1 MSITLQHNLSISD
14 LFKGDLHLTST
25 PNVYFQLKKI
35 VDDPVKS
42 LADAAFVIENDPSLS
57 IRLLKIVNSAF
68 YGFPAKIVS
77 IERAMS
83 LIGADELLNLVLGT
97 VVIDRFSDIPDDIMS
112 MSDFWAR
119 SVRCGL
125 IAQEIDLFLGKEF
138 SETAFLCGILHNIG
152 QLVFFRRIP
161 ELSREINQIIEDKDN
176 PTCTDEIAIEKQVL
190 DFNHYETG
198 AELTKLWQLP
208 EILTKSIQ
216 LHPFPD
222 TVEQY
227 HKLAS
232 IIRLADSYSKMDAF
246 SCDSTINTL
255 EISDDD
261 LSNILDKAYD
271 DFEEIFNF
279 FYPS

>member
-14 LFKGDLHLTST
+14 LFKSDPQLTST
-25 PNVYFQLKKI
+25 PNVYFELKKI

-68 YGFPAKIVS
+68 YGFPSKIVS

-83 LIGADELLNLVLGT
+83 LIGAEELQNIVLGT
-97 VVIDRFSDIPDDIMS
+97 VVIDRFSDIPEGLMS
-112 MSDFWAR
+112 MGDFWAR
-119 SVRCGL
+119 SIRCGL
-125 IAQEIDLFLGKEF
+125 IAQEVDRFLGKEF

-161 ELSREINQIIEDKDN
+161 ELSREINMMIENKEN
-176 PTCTDEIAIEKQVL
+176 PTYLDEIKIEEEVL
-190 DFNHYETG
+190 GFDHYQTG

-208 EILTKSIQ
+208 EVLTKSIQ
-216 LHPFPD
+216 LHSYPD
-222 TVEQY
+222 SVEKY

-232 IIRLADSYSKMDAF
+232 IIRLADNYSKMETF
-246 SCDSTINTL
+246 SCDLAANNL
-255 EISDDD
+255 EISIDDI
-261 LSNILDKAYD
+261 SNILDKAFE

-279 FYPS
+279 FYPG